1 VKVNHRNCYSISAET
16 SSLFIVDLSIFS
28 SFSYVSVGKTFM
40 RLAPYLK
47 VMPTVKDLMTK
58 NVVTI
63 DADKTVIEAATLMS
77 LNDIGDLIIMDNDVP
92 VGIVT
97 ERDLVRRVLAEAKPR
112 ETKVSEV
119 MTTPLKVIDPEAPIK
134 EAARRMV
141 NRRIRRLPVIKNN
154 KLVGIITA
162 ADFAKHLSKKT
173 LSDDI
178 LEAMG
183 RSHYPVPDAFEK

>member
-1 VKVNHRNCYSISAET
+1 
-16 SSLFIVDLSIFS
+16 
-28 SFSYVSVGKTFM
+28 
-40 RLAPYLK
+40 
-47 VMPTVKDLMTK
+47 MPTVKDLMTK

-63 DADKTVIEAATLMS
+63 DAGKTVIEAAALMS
-77 LNDIGDLIIMDNDVP
+77 ENDIGDLVIMDNNVP

-97 ERDLVRRVLAEAKPR
+97 ERDLVRRVLAEGKSTD
-112 ETKVSEV
+112 TKLSEV
-119 MTTPLKVIDPEAPIK
+119 MTAPLKVIDPEAPIK

-141 NRRIRRLPVIKNN
+141 NRRIRRLPVIKDN

>member
-1 VKVNHRNCYSISAET
+1 
-16 SSLFIVDLSIFS
+16 
-28 SFSYVSVGKTFM
+28 
-40 RLAPYLK
+40 
-47 VMPTVKDLMTK
+47 MPTVKDLMTK

-63 DADKTVIEAATLMS
+63 DANKTVVEAAALMS
-77 LNDIGDLIIMDNDVP
+77 EKDIGDLIVMDDNTP

-97 ERDLVRRVLAEAKPR
+97 ERDFVRRVLAEGKSADS
-112 ETKVSEV
+112 KVSEV
-119 MTTPLKVIDPEAPIK
+119 MTRPLKVIDPDAPIK

-141 NRRIRRLPVIKNN
+141 NKKIRRLPVIKDN

-173 LSDDI
+173 LTDDL

-183 RSHYPVPDAFEK
+183 RSHYPVPEMFEK

>member
-1 VKVNHRNCYSISAET
+1 
-16 SSLFIVDLSIFS
+16 
-28 SFSYVSVGKTFM
+28 
-40 RLAPYLK
+40 
-47 VMPTVKDLMTK
+47 MPTVKDLMTK

-63 DADKTVIEAATLMS
+63 DANKTVVEAAALMS
-77 LNDIGDLIIMDNDVP
+77 ENDIGDLIVMEDNIP

-97 ERDLVRRVLAEAKPR
+97 ERDFVRRVLAEGKST
-112 ETKVSEV
+112 ESKVSEV
-119 MTTPLKVIDPEAPIK
+119 MTSPLKVIDPDAPIK

-141 NRRIRRLPVIKNN
+141 NKRIRRLPVIKDN

-173 LSDDI
+173 LTDDI

-183 RSHYPVPDAFEK
+183 RSHYPVPEEFEK